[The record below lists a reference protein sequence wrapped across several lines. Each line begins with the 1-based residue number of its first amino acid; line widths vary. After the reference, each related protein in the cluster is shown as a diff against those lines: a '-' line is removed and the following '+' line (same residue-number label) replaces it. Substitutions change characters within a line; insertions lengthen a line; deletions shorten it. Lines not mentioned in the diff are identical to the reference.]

1 MSQYTDRIKAK
12 MNGTFY
18 DDSDF
23 DLDKEY
29 DSHSKEISIATQNT
43 EINATDPTFNLNDD
57 YEYYVNKE

>member
-29 DSHSKEISIATQNT
+29 DSHTKEVSISAKNA
-43 EINATDPTFNLNDD
+43 EIKGDDPTFNLSDD
-57 YEYYVNKE
+57 YNYYVNN

>member
-29 DSHSKEISIATQNT
+29 DSHTNEVSISAKNAEIKGD
-43 EINATDPTFNLNDD
+43 DPTFNLNDD
-57 YEYYVNKE
+57 YNYYVNN